1 MRLLITGCD
10 GFVGRHL
17 TREAIARGWQVYG
30 TVLSGRSMT
39 TEIETFPVDL
49 VSGDITTVIQRVKP
63 DYLCHL
69 AGFSSVAL
77 SWQEP
82 AQTFQVNTIGTIR
95 LLDAVR
101 QVSPETK
108 ILSVGSA
115 EEYGLVRSLEPIT
128 EEYVLQP
135 LSPYGA
141 SKAAVGFLAQQ
152 YARAYDLHICHVR
165 PFNHIGIGQGKGFVT
180 TDFASQ
186 LVAME
191 KGLIAPILKVGNL
204 EAKRDFTNVRDI
216 VQGYLQLLQLGQRG
230 QVYNLASG
238 KAVAVQEVL
247 DLMLKRIGT
256 TVKVQVDTERLRPS
270 EVPVLAGNIDKIK
283 QLTGWQPKIDL
294 EESVEEVL
302 ADWRSR
308 L

>member
-1 MRLLITGCD
+1 MRLLITGSD

-17 TREAIARGWQVYG
+17 TRAALAIGWQVYG
-30 TVLSGRSMT
+30 TMLPGMPMT
-39 TEIETFPVDL
+39 EEIETFPVDL
-49 VSGDITTVIQRVKP
+49 VAGDISKVIQRVKP

-77 SWQEP
+77 SWQDP

-95 LLDAVR
+95 VLDAIR
-101 QVSPETK
+101 QASPATK
-108 ILSVGSA
+108 ILTVGSA
-115 EEYGLVRSLEPIT
+115 EEYGLVRSSEPIT

-135 LSPYGA
+135 MSPYGA
-141 SKAAVGFLAQQ
+141 SKAAAGFLAQQ

-165 PFNHIGIGQGKGFVT
+165 PFNHIGSGQGKGFVT

-191 KGLIAPILKVGNL
+191 KGLIAPVLKVGNL

-230 QVYNLASG
+230 EVYNLASG
-238 KAVAVQEVL
+238 KAVHVQALL
-247 DLMLKRIGT
+247 DMMLRVTRIK
-256 TVKVQVDTERLRPS
+256 VEVQVDTERLRPS

-283 QLTGWQPKIDL
+283 TLTGWQPGISL
-294 EESVEEVL
+294 EESVGEVL